1 MSVSIQF
8 IHAVPD
14 SSALYLGHYDPR
26 LVVASV
32 LTAVFASYA
41 ALRIAGYASKGM
53 RRTERALW
61 LGFASLCLGVG
72 TWAMHFTGMVAL
84 TLPCGV
90 AYDLGGTLASML
102 PGVIGAAAALWLVSR
117 AQVSGP
123 QIAFSSVLLGSG
135 IGAMHYSGMA
145 AMRFDGMVR
154 YDPGLFILSLIV
166 AVTLAWIALVLRL
179 RLRGRA
185 WSDALAALSMGGAV
199 SGMHYTAMAA
209 AYFVR
214 GDSAV
219 AQEALDPA
227 LLSVAVLFV
236 TAALIALGL
245 VGAFARR
252 QHELARQLRA
262 SEQKL
267 RHVLDTTQEG
277 FWVIDI
283 EGRTLEV
290 NPAMCTMLGRQAREI
305 LGRRPYE
312 FADEVNAELLRSR
325 NSQLRSGE
333 PHEFSATLLR
343 ADGDPLHCNFSAA
356 PMRDESGVLRGA
368 FALVADIGH
377 LRASEE
383 ALLKLA
389 RFDAL
394 TGLANRSLLG
404 IQLSH
409 ALERAEREQTGLAV
423 LMLDLD
429 GFKDVNDSFG
439 HPVGD
444 RLLKAVA
451 DRLRELLRGADTVA
465 RLGGDEFAIIIES
478 FEGADAVA
486 AVAAKVIE
494 AIAEPYHLGFHTA
507 RVTTSIG
514 ISLFPAD
521 GGDEVELLR
530 SADTALYAAKR
541 GGRNAYRFHDAKMAE
556 AVRLRVAIEQG
567 LRRALS
573 EGGFEVWYQPK
584 INLRTRRVVGA
595 EALVRW
601 RDVERGLVSPA
612 EFIPIA
618 EETGLIVPIGEWVM
632 RQSCRQVMA
641 WLDEGMDIGS
651 VAVNLDG
658 AQIERS
664 NIIET
669 VENVLADTGI
679 PPSRLELEITES
691 LLLDNAERGMGTVA
705 VLHEMGV
712 GIAIDDFGTGYSSLS
727 YLKFLRADRLKIDR
741 SFVRGLP
748 DDPDDVTIARAVI
761 SLAGNLG
768 FAVIAEGVETEAQ
781 GNFLHEEGCHEVQ
794 GYFYARPM
802 PAGEFADWFRAWS

>member
-1 MSVSIQF
+1 MSVGIQF
-8 IHAVPD
+8 ISAIPE
-14 SSALYLGHYDPR
+14 SSALYLGHYDGQ
-26 LVVASV
+26 LVTVSV

-41 ALRIAGYASKGM
+41 ALRIAGYASSGM

-90 AYDLGGTLASML
+90 AYDLKGTLASML

-117 AQVSGP
+117 SRVSGP
-123 QIAFSSVLLGSG
+123 QVAFSSLLLGSG

-145 AMRFDGMVR
+145 AMRFDGMIR
-154 YDPGLFILSLIV
+154 YDPGLFVISLIV
-166 AVTLAWIALVLRL
+166 AVTLAWIALALRL

-185 WSDALAALSMGGAV
+185 WGDTLAAVSMGSAV

-214 GDSAV
+214 GGAAAPDAM
-219 AQEALDPA
+219 DPA

-236 TAALIALGL
+236 TTALIALGL

-252 QHELARQLRA
+252 QRELARQLRA

-290 NPAMCTMLGRQAREI
+290 NPAMCTMLGRPEAEI
-305 LGRRPYE
+305 IGRLPHE
-312 FADEVNAELLRSR
+312 FADEQNAQLLRSR
-325 NSQLRSGE
+325 SRQLRGGE

-343 ADGDPLHCNFSAA
+343 ADGGPLHCNFSAT
-356 PMRDESGVLRGA
+356 PLRDESGALKGA

-409 ALERAEREQTGLAV
+409 ALERAERERTGLAV

-486 AVAAKVIE
+486 AVAAKVI
-494 AIAEPYHLGFHTA
+494 ASIAEPYQLGFHTA

-541 GGRNAYRFHDAKMAE
+541 SGRNTYRFHDAKMAE
-556 AVRLRVAIEQG
+556 AVRVRVAIEQG

-584 INLRTRRVVGA
+584 INLRSRRVVGA

-601 RDVERGLVSPA
+601 RDAQRGLVSPA

-618 EETGLIVPIGEWVM
+618 EETGLIVPIGEWVL
-632 RQSCRQVMA
+632 RQSCRQVMT
-641 WLDEGMDIGS
+641 WLDEGVDIGS

-669 VENVLADTGI
+669 VENVLAETGI

-691 LLLDNAERGMGTVA
+691 LLLENAERGMGTVA

-781 GNFLHEEGCHEVQ
+781 GKFLNEEGCHEVQ
-794 GYFYARPM
+794 GYYFARPM
-802 PAGEFADWFRAWS
+802 PAGEFADWFRAWR